1 MRSIPKMA
9 LALAACFVTGAVGGV
24 FTSMSVNTW
33 YAQLIRP
40 AFSPPNWVF
49 APVWNVLYFMMALA
63 FYLVLVSA
71 PNRYKKRAI
80 RVFVL
85 QLLANAGWSAAFFGA
100 QSPAGG
106 FIVILLLILLIGWTI
121 SLFRRVCVKSAWLL
135 VPYGL
140 WVCFAA
146 YLNYQLWVLNR

>member
-9 LALAACFVTGAVGGV
+9 IALAACFGTGAVGGV
-24 FTSMSVNTW
+24 FTSMSVGTW

-40 AFSPPNWVF
+40 AVSPPNWVF
-49 APVWNVLYFMMALA
+49 APVWNVLYLMMALA

-71 PNRYKKRAI
+71 PNRYQKAAI
-80 RVFVL
+80 QVFIL

-106 FIVILLLILLIGWTI
+106 FIVILLLLLLIGWTI

-146 YLNYQLWVLNR
+146 YLNYQLWILNR